1 VIDPDLTAPDPIEQR
16 VAYRLAY
23 EEVVR
28 WRAELDAQ
36 LDRIRTRA
44 MAFFGVAVIA
54 AGTGLAGIPTT
65 KLPSSGPSVLWLSV
79 IGAGVLAN
87 LAAVLAVLRSP
98 VGPFGDSP
106 YTLVEQGD
114 DVELF
119 PTDDMVYRDLAL
131 WGDRNVQALYLQINA
146 RRKWLYVN
154 LTGVSAVL
162 VALAA
167 LHWGRLFP

>member
-1 VIDPDLTAPDPIEQR
+1 MNEPNPTEPQAV
-16 VAYRLAY
+16 YRLAY

-44 MAFFGVAVIA
+44 MAFFAVAVIA
-54 AGTGLAGIPTT
+54 AGTGLAGFPST
-65 KLPSSGPSVLWLSV
+65 KLPSSSPSVLWVSV

-98 VGPFGDSP
+98 EGPFGDSP
-106 YTLVEQGD
+106 LLIVGWGD
-114 DVELF
+114 RGLL
-119 PTDDMVYRDLAL
+119 PTDDAVYRDLAL
-131 WGDRNVQALYLQINA
+131 WGDRNVHALYLQINA

-154 LTGVSAVL
+154 LAGVTAVL
-162 VALAA
+162 AALAA

>member
-1 VIDPDLTAPDPIEQR
+1 MKDPEPTESRA
-16 VAYRLAY
+16 AYRLAY

-44 MAFFGVAVIA
+44 MAFFAVAVIA
-54 AGTGLAGIPTT
+54 AGTGLAGFPTPD
-65 KLPSSGPSVLWLSV
+65 LPSSGPSDLWTTV

-87 LAAVLAVLRSP
+87 LVAVLVVLRSP
-98 VGPFGDSP
+98 EGPFGDSP
-106 YTLVEQGD
+106 TALVAQGD
-114 DVELF
+114 NVDLF
-119 PTDDMVYRDLAL
+119 PTDDTVYRELAL
-131 WGDRNVQALYLQINA
+131 WGDRNVQELYLQINT

-154 LTGVSAVL
+154 LAGVTAVL

-167 LHWGRLFP
+167 LHWGRLFA

>member
-1 VIDPDLTAPDPIEQR
+1 MTEPDPTEPQA
-16 VAYRLAY
+16 AYRLAY

-44 MAFFGVAVIA
+44 MAFFAVAVIA
-54 AGTGLAGIPTT
+54 AGTGLAGFPSTE
-65 KLPSSGPSVLWLSV
+65 LPSSSPSVLWVSV
-79 IGAGVLAN
+79 IGAGVIAN
-87 LAAVLAVLRSP
+87 LVAVLAVLRSP
-98 VGPFGDSP
+98 EGPFGDSP
-106 YTLVEQGD
+106 YTLVERGD
-114 DVELF
+114 DIDLF

-131 WGDRNVQALYLQINA
+131 WGDRNIQELYLQINA
-146 RRKWLYVN
+146 RRRWLYVN
-154 LTGVSAVL
+154 LAGITAVL

>member
-1 VIDPDLTAPDPIEQR
+1 MNKPDPTEPQ

-28 WRAELDAQ
+28 WRAELDVQ

-44 MAFFGVAVIA
+44 MAFFAVAVIA
-54 AGTGLAGIPTT
+54 AGTGLAGFPTT
-65 KLPSSGPSVLWLSV
+65 KLPSSSPSVLWLSV
-79 IGAGVLAN
+79 IGVGVLAN

-98 VGPFGDSP
+98 EGPFGDSP
-106 YTLVEQGD
+106 HTLVARGD
-114 DVELF
+114 DVDLF
-119 PTDDMVYRDLAL
+119 PTDDVVYRDLAL

-146 RRKWLYVN
+146 RRYWLYVN
-154 LTGVSAVL
+154 LTGVTAVL
-162 VALAA
+162 AALAA

>member
-1 VIDPDLTAPDPIEQR
+1 MNDFHPTESRA
-16 VAYRLAY
+16 AYRLAY

-44 MAFFGVAVIA
+44 MAFFAVAVIA
-54 AGTGLAGIPTT
+54 AGTGLAGFPTT
-65 KLPSSGPSVLWLSV
+65 KLPSAGPSVLWITV
-79 IGAGVLAN
+79 VGAGVFAN
-87 LAAVLAVLRSP
+87 LAAVLVVLRSP
-98 VGPFGDSP
+98 EGPFGDSP
-106 YTLVEQGD
+106 SALVARGD
-114 DVELF
+114 DFDLI
-119 PTDDMVYRDLAL
+119 PTDDAVYRDLAL

-154 LTGVSAVL
+154 LAGVTAVL

>member
-1 VIDPDLTAPDPIEQR
+1 MTESDPAGPR
-16 VAYRLAY
+16 AAYRLAY

-44 MAFFGVAVIA
+44 MAFFAVAVIA
-54 AGTGLAGIPTT
+54 AGTGLAGFPTT
-65 KLPSSGPSVLWLSV
+65 KVPSSSPSVLWMSV

-98 VGPFGDSP
+98 EGPFGDSP
-106 YTLVEQGD
+106 HTLVERGD
-114 DVELF
+114 DVDLF

-131 WGDRNVQALYLQINA
+131 WGNRNVLELYLQINA

-154 LTGVSAVL
+154 LTGVTAVL

>member
-1 VIDPDLTAPDPIEQR
+1 MNEPDPPEPDPPEPQA
-16 VAYRLAY
+16 AYRLAY

-44 MAFFGVAVIA
+44 MAFFAVAVLA
-54 AGTGLAGIPTT
+54 AGTGLAGFPTT
-65 KLPSSGPSVLWLSV
+65 KLPSSSPSVLWVAV

-98 VGPFGDSP
+98 VAPFGDSP
-106 YTLVEQGD
+106 RQMVGWGD
-114 DVELF
+114 RGLF
-119 PTDDMVYRDLAL
+119 RTDDAVYRDLAL
-131 WGDRNVQALYLQINA
+131 WGDRNVQALYLQVNA
-146 RRKWLYVN
+146 RRYWLYVN
-154 LTGVSAVL
+154 LTGVTAVL
-162 VALAA
+162 AALAA

>member
-1 VIDPDLTAPDPIEQR
+1 MNEPDTTEQR
-16 VAYRLAY
+16 AAYRLAY

-54 AGTGLAGIPTT
+54 AGTGLAGFPTT

-98 VGPFGDSP
+98 EGPFGDSP
-106 YTLVEQGD
+106 YTLVARGD
-114 DVELF
+114 DVDLF
-119 PTDDMVYRDLAL
+119 PTDDLVYRDLAL
-131 WGDRNVQALYLQINA
+131 WGHTNVLELYLQIDA

-154 LTGVSAVL
+154 LTGVTAVL
-162 VALAA
+162 AALAA

>member
-1 VIDPDLTAPDPIEQR
+1 MIDPDLTEPDPFEQR

-54 AGTGLAGIPTT
+54 AGTGMAGIPTT

-106 YTLVEQGD
+106 REIVGWGD
-114 DVELF
+114 GRLF
-119 PTDDMVYRDLAL
+119 PTDDLVYRDLAL

-154 LTGVSAVL
+154 LTGVTAVL

>member
-1 VIDPDLTAPDPIEQR
+1 MIEPDLTEPDPTGPL

-44 MAFFGVAVIA
+44 MAFFAVSVIA
-54 AGTGLAGIPTT
+54 AGTGLAGFPTT

-79 IGAGVLAN
+79 IGVGVLAN
-87 LAAVLAVLRSP
+87 LAAVLVVLRSP
-98 VGPFGDSP
+98 EGPFGDSP
-106 YTLVEQGD
+106 YTLVARGD
-114 DVELF
+114 DVDLF
-119 PTDDMVYRDLAL
+119 PTEDMVYRDLAI
-131 WGDRNVQALYLQINA
+131 WGERNVLELYLQINA

-154 LTGVSAVL
+154 LAGVTAVL

>member
-1 VIDPDLTAPDPIEQR
+1 MNEPDPPEPDPPEPQA
-16 VAYRLAY
+16 AYRLAY

-44 MAFFGVAVIA
+44 MAFFAVAVLA
-54 AGTGLAGIPTT
+54 AGTGLAGFPTT
-65 KLPSSGPSVLWLSV
+65 KLPSSSPSVLWVSV

-98 VGPFGDSP
+98 VAPFGDSP
-106 YTLVEQGD
+106 RQMVAWGD
-114 DVELF
+114 RGLF
-119 PTDDMVYRDLAL
+119 RTDDAVYRDLAL
-131 WGDRNVQALYLQINA
+131 WGDRNVQALYLQVNA
-146 RRKWLYVN
+146 RRYWLYVN
-154 LTGVSAVL
+154 LTGVTAVL
-162 VALAA
+162 AALAA

>member
-1 VIDPDLTAPDPIEQR
+1 MNESDPTGPQ

-23 EEVVR
+23 EEVIR

-44 MAFFGVAVIA
+44 MAFFVVAVLA
-54 AGTGLAGIPTT
+54 AGTGLAGFPTT
-65 KLPSSGPSVLWLSV
+65 KLSSPSPSVLWVSV

-87 LAAVLAVLRSP
+87 LVAVLAVLRSP
-98 VGPFGDSP
+98 EGPFGDSP
-106 YTLVEQGD
+106 HTLVARGD
-114 DVELF
+114 DDDLF
-119 PTDDMVYRDLAL
+119 PTDDLVYRDLAL
-131 WGDRNVQALYLQINA
+131 WGDRNILALYLQIND
-146 RRKWLYVN
+146 RRRWLYVN
-154 LTGVSAVL
+154 LTGVTAVL

>member
-1 VIDPDLTAPDPIEQR
+1 MNEPDPTEPQ

-54 AGTGLAGIPTT
+54 AGTGLAGFPTT
-65 KLPSSGPSVLWLSV
+65 KLPSSGPSVLWLWV
-79 IGAGVLAN
+79 IGAGVVAN

-106 YTLVEQGD
+106 REMVAWGD
-114 DVELF
+114 SSMF

-154 LTGVSAVL
+154 LTGVTAVL
-162 VALAA
+162 VAIAA

>member
-1 VIDPDLTAPDPIEQR
+1 MTEPDPSEPDPSEPR

-44 MAFFGVAVIA
+44 MAFFAVAVIA
-54 AGTGLAGIPTT
+54 AGTSLAGFPST
-65 KLPSSGPSVLWLSV
+65 KLPLSSPSVLWVSV
-79 IGAGVLAN
+79 IGAGVLTN

-98 VGPFGDSP
+98 EGPFGDSP
-106 YTLVEQGD
+106 YTLVERGD
-114 DVELF
+114 DIDLF
-119 PTDDMVYRDLAL
+119 PTDGMVYRDLAL
-131 WGDRNVQALYLQINA
+131 WGDINVQELYLQINA
-146 RRKWLYVN
+146 RRRWLYVS
-154 LTGVSAVL
+154 LAGVTAVL
-162 VALAA
+162 AALAA

>member
-1 VIDPDLTAPDPIEQR
+1 MNEPDPPEPDPPEPQ

-23 EEVVR
+23 EEVIR

-44 MAFFGVAVIA
+44 MAFFAVAVLA
-54 AGTGLAGIPTT
+54 AGTGLAGFPTT
-65 KLPSSGPSVLWLSV
+65 KLPSSSPSVLWVSV

-98 VGPFGDSP
+98 VAPFGDSP
-106 YTLVEQGD
+106 RQMVGWGD
-114 DVELF
+114 RSLF
-119 PTDDMVYRDLAL
+119 PTDDAVYRDLAL
-131 WGDRNVQALYLQINA
+131 WGDRNVQALYLQVNA
-146 RRKWLYVN
+146 RRYWLYVN
-154 LTGVSAVL
+154 LTGVTAVL
-162 VALAA
+162 AALAA